1 MAALDDEKICG
12 TDQQNEKKE
21 KIKDEKKTHTKN
33 SGITEIQLV
42 YTFVEIEMVSIGWL
56 MGKKHSCGCVFEN
69 SIFILN
75 RFKLQKPQRVKNR
88 VGDFE

>member
-33 SGITEIQLV
+33 SGIT
-42 YTFVEIEMVSIGWL
+42 EMVSIGWL

-88 VGDFE
+88 VGDFEWNKIDEKRY